1 MSTVALGDAERHH
14 NVLPRYLATFRASQS
29 QEARQGVLATV
40 RGLHA
45 TVGELFAFCFF
56 LFARCTPFFAACGSL
71 SAHTSGGTGTFTP
84 ALSLMPAALAA
95 LSVQGWLPCLSKGHA
110 VERLPASCLRAHMS
124 IMTRGER
131 PAR

>member
-1 MSTVALGDAERHH
+1 MLSSTLMSYVASWQTSELHKSRMLGKVCSPPFGASMPLW
-14 NVLPRYLATFRASQS
+14 VSYL
-29 QEARQGVLATV
+29 
-40 RGLHA
+40 H
-45 TVGELFAFCFF
+45 
-56 LFARCTPFFAACGSL
+56 RCTPFFAACGSL

-84 ALSLMPAALAA
+84 ALSVMPAALAA

-110 VERLPASCLRAHMS
+110 VVRLPASCLRAHMS